1 VLQRDVTT
9 SALSSVV
16 DEVPVVVAVV
26 GLLIDDP
33 VVDEVL
39 TVVDSP
45 VVAEVL
51 AVVGGPVVDETA
63 PVLSSVVD
71 LLTTSVA
78 EFILGG
84 AFDMAVEEVSQSEIA
99 QVVAAGCALATII
112 EGFVQAVT
120 PAA

>member
-39 TVVDSP
+39 IED
-45 VVAEVL
+45 
-51 AVVGGPVVDETA
+51 GPVVDE
-63 PVLSSVVD
+63 VLVIVAVVGLIVGDPVVD
-71 LLTTSVA
+71 
-78 EFILGG
+78 
-84 AFDMAVEEVSQSEIA
+84 EVLV
-99 QVVAAGCALATII
+99 VVAVVSLVVDGL
-112 EGFVQAVT
+112 
-120 PAA
+120 